1 MFRSCRNKGFHMTF
15 ENGWTISVQW
25 GRENYC
31 EQVENEAD
39 GTHLAKDAEI
49 AAWHVDGTDL
59 LIEDSGWRDTN
70 YVAKWITKVSEM
82 ARPGRGGLPEI

>member
-31 EQVENEAD
+31 EVVGETENNV
-39 GTHLAKDAEI
+39 TAKDAEI